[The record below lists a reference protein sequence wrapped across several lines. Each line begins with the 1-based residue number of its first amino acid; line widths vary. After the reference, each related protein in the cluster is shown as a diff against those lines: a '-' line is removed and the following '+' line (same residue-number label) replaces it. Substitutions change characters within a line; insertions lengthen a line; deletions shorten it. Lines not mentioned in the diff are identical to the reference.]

1 MIRTLKRF
9 IRGGKKKASKKVAKG
24 GIRLKKGGRV
34 SFPMDYYHKK
44 TPNKVIVIGGKNGRK
59 SKGKGGKR
67 IRLSKRK
74 V

>member
-1 MIRTLKRF
+1 MIRTLKRL
-9 IRGGKKKASKKVAKG
+9 IKGGNKKYSKKVAKG

-34 SFPMDYYHKK
+34 ALPMNYFHKQ
-44 TPNKVIVIGGKNGRK
+44 TPNKVIVIGGRKGRK

>member
-1 MIRTLKRF
+1 MIRTLKRL
-9 IRGGKKKASKKVAKG
+9 IKGGKKASKKVSKG
-24 GIRLKKGGRV
+24 GIRFKKGGKATL
-34 SFPMDYYHKK
+34 PMNYFHKQ
-44 TPNKVIVIGGKNGRK
+44 TPNKVIVIGGRKGRK